1 MLPPNAIVPRTVTGG
16 ERVKNLIDEAMKA
29 GIKFDDYL
37 RALPSGH
44 WAKQLG
50 GVDVN
55 TQSALK
61 RGVRNVAKRVPGVSL
76 EKAARFAASDGVK
89 GALRIVPGLS
99 VGMAALDAGDI
110 ILGDE
115 SAGNKVM
122 DTAAMGIGGTI
133 GGILGGGV
141 LSVPAAAAGAS
152 TGKFVSDGLQYLF
165 GDKKTPEQR
174 RMEEALAMLQG
185 GRY

>member
-1 MLPPNAIVPRTVTGG
+1 M
-16 ERVKNLIDEAMKA
+16 
-29 GIKFDDYL
+29 
-37 RALPSGH
+37 SG
-44 WAKQLG
+44 QLG
-50 GVDVN
+50 H
-55 TQSALK
+55 
-61 RGVRNVAKRVPGVSL
+61 GVSEL
-76 EKAARFAASDGVK
+76 QDLAAAFAKAKGITFGQALDVLSGKATHGQMIGALGKGLNTATFGMAPKTVGRFAGGKIGRGLARV
-89 GALRIVPGLS
+89 IPGLS
-99 VGMAALDAGDI
+99 IGMAALDAGDI
-110 ILGDE
+110 ITNDTSL
-115 SAGNKVM
+115 GNKAM

-174 RMEEALAMLQG
+174 RLEEALAMLQG

>member
-1 MLPPNAIVPRTVTGG
+1 MLPPDAIVPRTVTGG
-16 ERVKNLIDEAMKA
+16 EHIKNLWDEAMRA

-37 RALPSGH
+37 RALPPGH

-55 TQSALK
+55 VQSGLK
-61 RGVRNVAKRVPGVSL
+61 RGARNIAKNVPGVSL
-76 EKAARFAASDGVK
+76 ERAARFAKSKPVERV
-89 GALRIVPGLS
+89 LRIVPGLS

-110 ILGDE
+110 ITNDTSL
-115 SAGNKVM
+115 GNKAM

>member
-1 MLPPNAIVPRTVTGG
+1 MSSHVARPLEDMAAALAKVKGITFGQALDVLSGKATHGQMIGALGKGLNTATFGMAPKTVG
-16 ERVKNLIDEAMKA
+16 
-29 GIKFDDYL
+29 
-37 RALPSGH
+37 
-44 WAKQLG
+44 
-50 GVDVN
+50 
-55 TQSALK
+55 
-61 RGVRNVAKRVPGVSL
+61 
-76 EKAARFAASDGVK
+76 RFAGGKIGRGLARV
-89 GALRIVPGLS
+89 IPGLS
-99 VGMAALDAGDI
+99 IGLAALDAGDVI
-110 ILGDE
+110 TNDTSL
-115 SAGNKVM
+115 GNKAM

-133 GGILGGGV
+133 GGILGGGI